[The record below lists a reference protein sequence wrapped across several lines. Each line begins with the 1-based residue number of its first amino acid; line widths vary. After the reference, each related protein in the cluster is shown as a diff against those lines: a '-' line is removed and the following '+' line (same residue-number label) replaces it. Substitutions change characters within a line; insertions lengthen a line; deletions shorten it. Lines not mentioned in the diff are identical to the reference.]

1 MQYTVEFF
9 VEFLKQLEIYSA
21 DCEKIFSDAKDE
33 LTSITTK
40 SAKSVSAKKEAMSTE
55 INSFTEQRKLAL
67 KTYDQTIKTYE
78 KDEESLRSDLISKI
92 MLCKERIATIRTK
105 INKLS
110 AITHYSNTIKN
121 QTIEGNLALSADSL
135 MNNIDEFSNLIQEL
149 ESTSAMKKNYVS
161 KCIEVATYSESAIKV
176 LSARIKEY
184 EKSLFKNQNT
194 IDAKRNAVWSD
205 FEKKS
210 DVIEKEKRSKQS
222 ENLVSVDDVAK
233 EMQLYKKSEEQK
245 VLSELDKKLMQRKA
259 EFHKIFPPEE
269 LEKLFFKIYEDEPQI
284 DNFLCKTENPTS
296 VRISDL
302 VYNISDLN
310 LGRYAMDMLNK
321 DYFFLTKYKSDR
333 NRSEMIKS
341 PYCVTFDNN
350 FNYLFEVNNI
360 NRKVMI
366 DRACSIAM
374 RLFMMLPPNKVNFTF
389 FDPITLGETF
399 ASFTR
404 LVEVDDRTSKVING
418 KIWTSAEDIED
429 KLRIAT
435 DHIAN
440 VTQRCLQGQYEN
452 IQQYNVAAGQ
462 NAEPYQVIMVMDF
475 PAGFNENSLRLLEQ
489 IISTG
494 PKCGVYTILLK
505 SAEQYAK
512 ADEKKLVPLI
522 NNIMNN
528 VSKFVASGNVVAFD
542 NVSYRDKKITFDIP
556 ESLSNEELNK
566 VIPILKSGIKNAEK
580 IVIDFDKIIPPKA
593 DWFKGDCSSELSIP
607 IGVHGANNI
616 QNLTFGIGGSHHAL
630 VAGQTGS
637 GKSSLLHTIIMSSLI
652 KYPADQLQIFL
663 VDFKRGVEFKI
674 YANYSLENFKVVAI
688 ESEREFGCSVL
699 EYLDKEQSRRADK
712 FKRLNV
718 DNVEDYR
725 KKSGETLPRVLLIID
740 EFHVLFSKDSN
751 DLMSKNSSAYLEQ
764 IIRQGRAFGIHVILA
779 SQTMSNIGGISNG
792 VWGQVGVRIALKCP
806 KSDAKF
812 VLGSDNDGVDLLSS
826 DNPGQALYNSDCG
839 NVIANTIFRVAY
851 IDQDDQDEY
860 LKYIS
865 ENGPKFDYPETRVML
880 SNVEDNIY
888 NPFQKFANGQNVDF
902 SENSVLVGEPLKLIN
917 NMRMT
922 FKQKQSSNMLVIG
935 NDEQKARTLFTFAA
949 LSLALHKLSSNNYKK
964 PTKPYIYLFDYAP
977 IEDYYDKDI
986 MLELAKMLPH
996 YIKYIPFDDANDV
1009 MEDLYLDFTKREK
1022 NEAEIS
1028 DTYMMIYG
1036 LQRARDLRS
1045 NNVYQNKSTA
1055 DAFDD
1060 FDEFGGSVQQQLSVK
1075 PYEMFLNLLQRG
1087 ATVGINSIIWEDNFK
1102 IFMAH
1107 YANMLSNFDLR
1118 IGFTMPDDDSIGFM
1132 EEANASKLS
1141 ENSAIYSYNGN
1152 QKFRPYKK
1160 PDLDWLKRICE
1171 RIESFE

>member
-1 MQYTVEFF
+1 MEYTVEFF
-9 VEFLKQLEIYSA
+9 IDFLKGLEEYNA
-21 DCEKIFSDAKDE
+21 DCEKIAADAQTE
-33 LTSITTK
+33 LNSIMHK
-40 SAKSVSAKKEAMSTE
+40 SVSSVSAKKEAMSTE
-55 INSFTEQRKLAL
+55 INSSTEQRKYAL
-67 KTYDQTIKTYE
+67 KVYDQAIKVYEEEQSSERNELIKKIMICKEQISAIKT
-78 KDEESLRSDLISKI
+78 KISK
-92 MLCKERIATIRTK
+92 LKCAPQ
-105 INKLS
+105 
-110 AITHYSNTIKN
+110 YSNAIKN
-121 QTIEGNLALSADSL
+121 HTIEANMQISSD
-135 MNNIDEFSNLIQEL
+135 NIISKLEEHLRLINQL
-149 ESTSAMKKNYVS
+149 EEMDTSRKAFVD
-161 KCIEVATYSESAIKV
+161 KCIEVATYAESIIKA
-176 LSARIKEY
+176 LKLQIKEY
-184 EKSLFKNQNT
+184 ERELFKNQGAIDSKRATAWNDFVARAET
-194 IDAKRNAVWSD
+194 IETEER
-205 FEKKS
+205 EKQAANVS
-210 DVIEKEKRSKQS
+210 EVIK
-222 ENLVSVDDVAK
+222 VAK
-233 EMQLYKKSEEQK
+233 EMKGFKSSEDQR
-245 VLSELDKKLMQRKA
+245 VLTDLEKKLLRRKQ
-259 EFHKIFPPEE
+259 EFHQKFPPAE
-269 LEKLFFKIYEDEPQI
+269 LEKMFFKIYGDEPQI

-302 VYNISDLN
+302 VYDVSDLDIGN
-310 LGRYAMDMLNK
+310 YALDMLNK
-321 DYFFLTKYKSDR
+321 DYFFLTKYKS
-333 NRSEMIKS
+333 NSSRSEVIKS
-341 PYCVTFDNN
+341 PYCVTFDKR
-350 FNYLFEVNNI
+350 FNYLFEVNNN
-360 NRKVMI
+360 NRSVMI

-374 RLFMMLPPNKVNFTF
+374 RLFMMLPPNKINFTF

-452 IQQYNVAAGQ
+452 IQEYNVAAGQ

-475 PAGFNENSLRLLEQ
+475 PAGFNENSLKLMEQ

-494 PKCGVYTILLK
+494 PKCGVYTVLMK

-528 VSKFVASGNVVAFD
+528 VSKFVAVGDVVAFD
-542 NVSYRDKKITFDIP
+542 NVSYKDKKITFDIP

-580 IVIDFDKIIPPKA
+580 IVIGFDKIIPPKS

-725 KKSGETLPRVLLIID
+725 AKSGETLPRVLLIID

-806 KSDAKF
+806 KTDAKF
-812 VLGSDNDGVDLLSS
+812 VLGSDNDGVDLLSA
-826 DNPGQALYNSDCG
+826 DNPGQAVYNSDCG
-839 NVIANTIFRVAY
+839 NIIANTIFRVAY

-865 ENGPKFDYPETRVML
+865 ESGPKFNYPETRVML

-902 SENSVLVGEPLKLIN
+902 LENSVLVGEPLKLVN

-922 FKQKQSSNMLVIG
+922 FKQKQSSNMLIIG

-949 LSLALHKLSSNNYKK
+949 LSLALHKLSANNYKR
-964 PTKPYIYLFDYAP
+964 PSKPYIYLFDYAP

-986 MLELAKMLPH
+986 MLELTKLLPH
-996 YIKYIPFDDANDV
+996 YIKYVPFDDANDV
-1009 MEDLYLDFTKREK
+1009 MEDLYSEFTKREK
-1022 NEAEIS
+1022 GESEIA
-1028 DTYMMIYG
+1028 DTYMMVYG

-1045 NNVYQNKSTA
+1045 NNVYQNKTTV
-1055 DAFDD
+1055 DD
-1060 FDEFGGSVQQQLSVK
+1060 FDEFGSSVQQQLSVK
-1075 PYEMFLNLLQRG
+1075 PYEMFLNILQRG
-1087 ATVGINSIIWEDNFK
+1087 GTVGINSIIWEDNFK